1 MIRRELPHEAQN
13 ASGPPAGPPVASAP
27 AGTSRLADARQ
38 RRGREG
44 NRRMRYTPGAGVR
57 PFRKRS
63 VPTKKA
69 HQALPSALGVEP
81 APPPIPVPR
90 PKVLEEP
97 RTPRLR
103 GQEDA
108 RHPAEDGQPMASNV
122 FEARTMVDSES
133 VLRHRFNPRDDVYV
147 GIDQL
152 VYYTEGEDPKSVAPD
167 VFVSFD
173 VPSYMRDIYRIA
185 EEGKPPDWVIEI
197 ASRATYTK
205 DVDEKKDLYEA
216 MGVGEYWVYDPK
228 GDMHDPRLR
237 AWVLGP
243 GGYEELADLKRP
255 GLEVALRSEALGLEF
270 HFDGTDLRMWDPV
283 ERAYLPTLDLAI
295 EERDEERRA
304 RLAAEAKAETAEA
317 KAKAAEAE
325 RDAEK
330 RARLAVEAELRRLRS

>member
-13 ASGPPAGPPVASAP
+13 ASGRPGGPPIASAQ
-27 AGTSRLADARQ
+27 AGTSRLSDARQ
-38 RRGREG
+38 RRGSEG

-90 PKVLEEP
+90 RKTFAEP
-97 RTPRLR
+97 PPPRLR
-103 GQEDA
+103 GQADA
-108 RHPAEDGQPMASNV
+108 RHPSEDGQPMASNRLQ
-122 FEARTMVDSES
+122 ARRMVDLES
-133 VLRHRFNPRDDVYV
+133 VLRHRFDPHEDVYV

-152 VYYTEGEDPKSVAPD
+152 VYYTEDVEPKRVAPD

-173 VPSYMRDIYRIA
+173 VLDYDREVYRIA

-197 ASRATYTK
+197 ASPSTYTK

-237 AWVLGP
+237 AWVLERS
-243 GGYEELADLKRP
+243 GYKELADLKRP
-255 GLEVALRSEALGLEF
+255 GLEVALWSEALGLEL

-283 ERAYLPTLDLAI
+283 KQSYLRKLGES
-295 EERDEERRA
+295 EEKV
-304 RLAAEAKAETAEA
+304 EAL
-317 KAKAAEAE
+317 KAKVEAAEAE

>member
-1 MIRRELPHEAQN
+1 MPLESVGESTPSPIAVPHQK
-13 ASGPPAGPPVASAP
+13 AS
-27 AGTSRLADARQ
+27 
-38 RRGREG
+38 
-44 NRRMRYTPGAGVR
+44 
-57 PFRKRS
+57 
-63 VPTKKA
+63 
-69 HQALPSALGVEP
+69 
-81 APPPIPVPR
+81 
-90 PKVLEEP
+90 EEP

-108 RHPAEDGQPMASNV
+108 RHPAEDGQPMASDV
-122 FEARTMVDSES
+122 FEAREMVDSES
-133 VLRHRFNPRDDVYV
+133 VLRHRFKPRDDVYV

-243 GGYEELADLKRP
+243 SGYEELADLKRP
-255 GLEVALRSEALGLEF
+255 GLEVALWSEALGLEL
-270 HFDGTDLRMWDPV
+270 HFDGTDLRMWDPAKQSYLRKLDESEEMV
-283 ERAYLPTLDLAI
+283 ETL
-295 EERDEERRA
+295 
-304 RLAAEAKAETAEA
+304 EAKVETARA